1 MGKLLR
7 SQTEQKWGGG
17 SEDRKA
23 RVAGSSPASG
33 WSAWPGHRRL
43 TRRVQAPARAVS
55 FNPPGFELLV
65 RMSRRS
71 SPQTVWCLTV
81 KLGGSG
87 WRCWRRGGSRA
98 VRMGVT
104 GRQWG
109 QKGGFSLLKAG
120 VEGVLQETVMG
131 DPDAGGAV
139 WRLRESSWDLLGSL
153 VYKVKHE
160 GRIENGLLV
169 LSFKR

>member
-1 MGKLLR
+1 M
-7 SQTEQKWGGG
+7 
-17 SEDRKA
+17 
-23 RVAGSSPASG
+23 
-33 WSAWPGHRRL
+33 
-43 TRRVQAPARAVS
+43 
-55 FNPPGFELLV
+55 
-65 RMSRRS
+65 
-71 SPQTVWCLTV
+71 
-81 KLGGSG
+81 
-87 WRCWRRGGSRA
+87 
-98 VRMGVT
+98 RMGVT